1 MANIVKDKFKVVKYE
16 NGNFDYDTVFIEVGK
31 LIVQIPILKNVSK
44 DKQIVGKTILIPC
57 ELVGDSEYLFNKE
70 ITKIEFV

>member
-1 MANIVKDKFKVVKYE
+1 MVKDKFKVIKVEDGIY
-16 NGNFDYDTVFIEVGK
+16 DYNTIFIDVDK
-31 LIVQIPILKNVSK
+31 NAIQIPILKTAMN

-57 ELVGDSEYLFNKE
+57 ELIDENTYLFNQV